1 MLFSFEDY
9 IKLKYDNLNEKPEIK
24 IKAESNLK
32 EEFIEK
38 NNEYK
43 RQLEECSSNLDIASK
58 EIANS
63 KINLD
68 KEKFEL
74 IKLNEELELKNK
86 ELNQLKL
93 TYDKCVKSS
102 SEINNEK
109 ILDLETNIKRLRLE
123 HEQILNNSNA
133 SFKKKESDLNKELLL
148 YKKNDR
154 ESKDQIK
161 LFKKEITE
169 LKKVNTDLIR
179 KNNNLVN
186 KNEELMRENNVE
198 MKDINNEEQ
207 GNNNKKRRFNQTQKI

>member
-154 ESKDQIK
+154 ESKDQIR

-198 MKDINNEEQ
+198 MKVINNEEQ

>member
-93 TYDKCVKSS
+93 IYDKCVKSS